1 VIDLPQGFVE
11 SCFHDDI
18 APGTIFRAF
27 ITTTAPPKTKYF
39 VLVARD
45 PLCCF
50 FINSTINQFKAS
62 KPHYRQQQVKLHQA
76 DYAFL
81 DYDAW
86 LDCSGIMEEF
96 VDYDSLVS
104 YFSAGLASS
113 AIVGKINKADKKK
126 VYDTVCNSSTLAL
139 RLIESIREEIRP

>member
-1 VIDLPQGFVE
+1 VIDIPREFVE

-18 APGTIFRAF
+18 TPGTIFRAF
-27 ITTTAPPKTKYF
+27 ISTTSPPKSKYF
-39 VLVARD
+39 ILVARD

-50 FINSTINQFKAS
+50 FINSEINEFKARR
-62 KPHYRQQQVKLHQA
+62 PYLRQQQIRLHQK

-81 DYDAW
+81 DYDSW

-104 YFSAGLASS
+104 YFSAGHASS
-113 AIVGKINKADKKK
+113 AIVGELTKADKKK
-126 VYDTVCNSSTLAL
+126 VYDIVSDSRTLAL
-139 RLIESIREEIRP
+139 QPIEAIKQEIRP